1 MGYEVDYANAEKK
14 GCSSKL
20 TIENRIFY
28 VKLFESPAE
37 MARYYVGAQ
46 DGAIIKEISKK
57 EFNFWLEV
65 LANPESD
72 IKDIENK
79 ISSGKKYS
87 Q

>member
-28 VKLFESPAE
+28 VKLFESPADQ
-37 MARYYVGAQ
+37 ARYYVGGQ
-46 DGAIIKEISKK
+46 DGAVLKEVSRR
-57 EFNFWLEV
+57 EFDFWLEV
-65 LANPESD
+65 LADTESD
-72 IKDIENK
+72 IKGIEKK

>member
-1 MGYEVDYANAEKK
+1 MGYEVDYAAAEKE

-28 VKLFESPAE
+28 VKLFESPAPLSK
-37 MARYYVGAQ
+37 YYAGGQ

-57 EFNFWLEV
+57 EFSFWLEV
-65 LANPESD
+65 LADTESE
-72 IKDIENK
+72 INDIEKK

-87 Q
+87 

>member
-37 MARYYVGAQ
+37 MARYYAGNQ
-46 DGAIIKEISKK
+46 DGAILKEISKK

-65 LANPESD
+65 LADTESD
-72 IKDIENK
+72 IKDIEKK